1 MVVVLV
7 VGVRWHFVNVGKKER
22 AGVGAFQGRLLAG
35 RAKRTLR
42 LRRPPIGRRSAL
54 GPFPTNDLRGN
65 VARLSFSFSSGRA
78 PPATTEPEAPL
89 HARDRRTA
97 AGR

>member
-7 VGVRWHFVNVGKKER
+7 VGISLTSVKRNAPER